1 MAPQQVMIDPRVTP
15 GGRRTTVLPW
25 VPDLLGS
32 DWTDRCAMLIV
43 GQSYAGFLD
52 RYSNR
57 PNRMPVYQY
66 QNAGDWQTFQ
76 RDYIPAVVE
85 DDLQYYE
92 KLSPLLQITGSYSRF
107 AVFDIVRASLVE
119 RRVVAMISGC
129 QQRRDGDLDLRDQ
142 SQRSVFR
149 AYASLPESR
158 RWTWDRV
165 TGSHASLIV
174 ALGRTAACQLIHLF
188 LLNGCLVHERN
199 SKRRW
204 TYSGQDWVYNCGMS
218 SLKTRLSAKDWYVV
232 TSPRMGRTWHV
243 VVVVHPSFENEGYTS
258 AGCVIAAARIALG
271 C

>member
-1 MAPQQVMIDPRVTP
+1 MSGPFRQSWWKNVVFLTAADAINDSIWTDSPKIHARHGFRPRDLSRPGRCGAQQVMIDPRVTP
-15 GGRRTTVLPW
+15 GVRRTTVLPW

-32 DWTDRCAMLIV
+32 DWTNPCAMLMV

-52 RYSNR
+52 HYSNR
-57 PNRMPVYQY
+57 SNRMPVHQY

-76 RDYIPAVVE
+76 QDYVPAVVE

-119 RRVVAMISGC
+119 RRAVAMIGGC
-129 QQRRDGDLDLRDQ
+129 QQRRDGALDLRNP
-142 SQRSVFR
+142 SQKSVFR

-165 TGSHASLIV
+165 TGSQASLIV

-188 LLNGCLVHERN
+188 LLNGCVVHERN
-199 SKRRW
+199 S
-204 TYSGQDWVYNCGMS
+204 
-218 SLKTRLSAKDWYVV
+218 
-232 TSPRMGRTWHV
+232 GRPW
-243 VVVVHPSFENEGYTS
+243 N
-258 AGCVIAAARIALG
+258 
-271 C
+271 